1 MYKSLL
7 RNASSDA
14 PAIYFQNKT
23 ITHRE
28 MHKNIRRMI
37 AYFAKLGVREGDVVT
52 VSLPNIPS
60 SIYALY
66 ALNALGAVQNIIHPL
81 SPASEIIRTSKET
94 SSVLTVVLSTL
105 YKEHGKQF
113 ADNGI
118 KTAFANP
125 MYDVSLWTRTACNL
139 KYGKIAET
147 DMQYDM
153 EHFRKEKANPFICT
167 RDTSLPCIYLH
178 SGGTTDVPKIIEL
191 SADALNNLVAKADTI
206 VPHGFAGKS
215 AFAVLPMFHG
225 FGLAMGIHAPLFHG
239 AACALM
245 TKFDAKKTVG
255 WINEGKIS
263 FILGVP
269 LLYQKLMKEPSF
281 ADSKLQ
287 NIDCA
292 FVGGDNVPPSL
303 ITAFDALMAQ
313 KGFEG
318 RMLEGY
324 GLTETVTVCTVN
336 TIAQTRAG
344 SVGKALHGITLS
356 VRDENGKSLP
366 CGEPGE
372 VYIAGDTLMNGYY
385 RDAGA
390 TARTLVEYDGI
401 TWVRS
406 GDLGT
411 LDQDGFLYLKSRIK
425 RVFKIA
431 GINIYPSEVE
441 KIATDLQDDV
451 RDAALELFE
460 TPKPHLTLFLIKNR
474 TSTRTDEEI
483 KADILQ
489 RIETRLLKYCVPDR
503 IVFLESFPQT
513 KVGKTDH
520 KAFRN
525 MEKTWSE

>member
-1 MYKSLL
+1 MYKHLL
-7 RNASSDA
+7 HHATSDL
-14 PAIYFQNKT
+14 PAIYFKNKT
-23 ITHRE
+23 ITYRE
-28 MHKNIRRMI
+28 MHQNIRKAI
-37 AYFAKLGVREGDVVT
+37 AYFQRLGVKEGDAVT
-52 VSLPNIPS
+52 VSLPNIPTC
-60 SIYALY
+60 IYTLY
-66 ALNALGAVQNIIHPL
+66 ALNALGAVQNIVHPL
-81 SPASEIIRTSKET
+81 SPATEIIRTAKET
-94 SSVLTVVLSTL
+94 NSVLTVVLSTL

-113 ADNGI
+113 AESGI

-125 MYDVSLWTRTACNL
+125 MWDVSLRMRTACNL
-139 KYGKIAET
+139 KYGKAKST
-147 DMQYDM
+147 GVLYDL
-153 EHFRKEKANPFICT
+153 ERFRQEKESSCICD
-167 RDTSLPCIYLH
+167 RDPSLPCIYLH

-191 SADALNNLVAKADTI
+191 SANALNNLVTKADEI

-215 AFAVLPMFHG
+215 VFAVLPAFHG

-245 TKFDAKKTVG
+245 TKFNAKETVG

-287 NIDCA
+287 NIECA

-303 ITAFDALMAQ
+303 ITAFDELMKQ
-313 KGFEG
+313 KGSEG

-336 TIAQTRAG
+336 TVSNSRAG
-344 SVGKALHGITLS
+344 SVGKALRGISLS
-356 VRDENGKSLP
+356 VRDENGKVLP

-385 RDAGA
+385 RDENA
-390 TARTLVEYDGI
+390 TARTLVTHDGI

-406 GDLGT
+406 GDLGH
-411 LDQDGFLYLKSRIK
+411 LDEDGYLFLKSRIK

-431 GINIYPSEVE
+431 GINVYPSEVE

-483 KADILQ
+483 KAEILQ

-503 IVFLESFPQT
+503 IVFLDSFPQT

-520 KAFRN
+520 KAFRD
-525 MEKTWSE
+525 MEQTWSE